1 MTSRDPNYL
10 FFATPAEWR
19 EWLAEHH
26 ARAVEAWVGFYKVDS
41 GRPSLTWR
49 EAVDEA
55 LCFGWIDGLRRSI
68 DETSYSNRFTPRR
81 PTSTWSLVNV
91 RRVAELTKSGRMQ
104 PAGLKAYANRTEDK
118 TGIYTFEQSREAPL
132 PEAYADRFRSNR
144 PAWAFFKKQAPWY
157 QRTAVRW
164 VLDAKREETRGKRL
178 AILIADSAEGRTIA
192 LLTRKKA

>member
-104 PAGLKAYANRTEDK
+104 PAGLKAYANRAEEK
-118 TGIYTFEQSREAPL
+118 TGIYTFEQSRETPL

-178 AILIADSAEGRTIA
+178 STLIADSAEGRTIA